1 MYHVQYTLGGQPI
14 YDFSRGKSLPE
25 YLEDAKKQKKSIK
38 HESEF
43 KNRVEILQNFDFS
56 VASSRIRVSPDKQFV
71 AGTGTYP
78 PELRMFDTKELSMKF
93 MRRFDFEVHDFIFL
107 SEDYKK
113 LAFLM
118 TDRVIEFHSQG
129 GRHCRIRVPKQ
140 GRSMEYLSSAAEL
153 FIFGS
158 TNEVYRLDLESGMF
172 LAPLETN
179 LEYINTGKISST
191 LPLILLGGER
201 GKIELW
207 DLRDKSMAASL
218 KIDSISNNNNNNNND
233 INQLLSTEDSSKF
246 DWFNTVFNS
255 GYESITTST
264 FSKDGLRFTLGLST
278 GNIVIYDVRSS
289 KPLQVKSHRNDLPIM
304 DLHYTYCH
312 DFGKDVLVTADRQN
326 IKIWDEL
333 CENITNI
340 TNNNN
345 NNRNNGL
352 MATINSDFPISSICT
367 YPDSGLIMATGDQS
381 RIGMYYAPML
391 GIAPSWCSFLDS
403 ITEELEEEHLKK
415 DYSLKSSRI
424 YDEYQF
430 VTQEQLKEWGVE
442 HLIGSSF
449 LKAYLHGY
457 LMNSKLFNDLRD
469 IINPFDYDKYRKDLI
484 KKKLQEKSSMR
495 MKIPI
500 NNNKQTIINN
510 KNVSKYNQEFAEKL
524 GKQARGEVESSD
536 NDDDNDDDIHNST
549 KNKNSKSSIKILKSK
564 QKLKKGQ
571 QERAQSLLSDD
582 RFSKLFSD
590 ADFIIDDNEVA

>member
-43 KNRVEILQNFDFS
+43 KNRIEILQNFDFS
-56 VASSRIRVSPDKQFV
+56 VASSRIRVSPDKQFI

-78 PELRMFDTKELSMKF
+78 PELRMFDIKELSMKF
-93 MRRFDFEVHDFIFL
+93 MRRFDFEVYDFIFL

-158 TNEVYRLDLESGMF
+158 TNEAYRLDLESGMF
-172 LAPLETN
+172 LAPLETD

-191 LPLILLGGER
+191 LPLLLLGGEK

-218 KIDSISNNNNNNNND
+218 IINSNHTFNNTDNINGNNQNH
-233 INQLLSTEDSSKF
+233 INHSYKNQEDNSKF
-246 DWFNTVFNS
+246 DWFNTINS
-255 GYESITTST
+255 GFESITTST
-264 FSKDGLRFTLGLST
+264 FSKDGLRFSIGLSS

-304 DLHYTYCH
+304 DLHYTYCQ

-333 CENITNI
+333 CENIN
-340 TNNNN
+340 
-345 NNRNNGL
+345 NNGL

-367 YPDSGLIMATGDQS
+367 YPDSGLIMSTGDQS
-381 RIGMYYAPML
+381 RVGMYYAPML
-391 GIAPSWCSFLDS
+391 GAAPNWCSFLDS

-415 DYSLKSSRI
+415 DYSLKSSRV

-457 LMNSKLFNDLRD
+457 LMSSKLFNDLRD
-469 IINPFDYDKYRKDLI
+469 IINPFDYDKYRKDLA

-495 MKIPI
+495 MKIPTS
-500 NNNKQTIINN
+500 NNKQSTNV
-510 KNVSKYNQEFAEKL
+510 KNTSKFNQEFAEKL
-524 GKQARGEVESSD
+524 GKQARGELESSED
-536 NDDDNDDDIHNST
+536 EQNIPQSS
-549 KNKNSKSSIKILKSK
+549 SKTSIKIRKSK

-590 ADFIIDDNEVA
+590 ADFIIDDNEVS